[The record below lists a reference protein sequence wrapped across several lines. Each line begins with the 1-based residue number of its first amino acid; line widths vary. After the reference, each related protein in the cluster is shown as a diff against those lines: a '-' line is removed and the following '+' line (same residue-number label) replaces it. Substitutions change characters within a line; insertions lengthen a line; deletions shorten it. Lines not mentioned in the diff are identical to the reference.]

1 MVLRRGVS
9 SGGVWNITTNVAE
22 SANTFISDLCT
33 LHATHLFAADTETIF
48 VQHRSLHTTLRPDAL
63 QSKPAAFVE
72 KGIFDAR
79 LFMSSDTQNNTSR
92 PDR

>member
-1 MVLRRGVS
+1 MLRRGVS

-33 LHATHLFAADTETIF
+33 LHPTHLFAADTETIF

-63 QSKPAAFVE
+63 PKAPVLVE
-72 KGIFDAR
+72 KAVDDAR
-79 LFMSSDTQNNTSR
+79 LFMSSDTQNNTSK